1 MNLDLNNKL
10 YEIDEEDIDLYFE
23 EDPFYYEEDDDSS
36 IPHESAM
43 EP

>member
-10 YEIDEEDIDLYFE
+10 YEIDEED
-23 EDPFYYEEDDDSS
+23 DDSS